1 MQHRAVCAAA
11 FNRTTMSDDAAIR
24 RENLKAIIQKRG
36 WSISDLPE
44 KMDWGRYSYWRD
56 LLETAAK
63 SFGEKVARRIEE
75 RLALPRGALDE
86 PGYGRSGRYPKATE
100 PIAERTASDERFRVA
115 AAFFAELFPR
125 VSLDRLSELDP
136 ELLTQLEDGLLFTAS
151 VLHVDIQAASART
164 ATPVASRR
172 KHHLRHA

>member
-1 MQHRAVCAAA
+1 
-11 FNRTTMSDDAAIR
+11 MSDDAAIR
-24 RENLKAIIQKRG
+24 RENLKAILQKRG

-86 PGYGRSGRYPKATE
+86 PGYGRSGRYPPA
-100 PIAERTASDERFRVA
+100 AEHVAEWTGRDERFRAA
-115 AAFFAELFPR
+115 AAFFAEVFPR
-125 VSLDRLSELDP
+125 VSLDRLSALDP
-136 ELLTQLEDGLLFTAS
+136 ELLTQLEDGLLFTARM
-151 VLHVDIQAASART
+151 LHIDIQAAAGHADTPAAPRT
-164 ATPVASRR
+164 KR
-172 KHHLRHA
+172 HLRHA

>member
-75 RLALPRGALDE
+75 RLALPAARSTSPDMAVRAATRKPRNPSPNE
-86 PGYGRSGRYPKATE
+86 PPAMS
-100 PIAERTASDERFRVA
+100 V
-115 AAFFAELFPR
+115 FAWQRHSSPN
-125 VSLDRLSELDP
+125 S
-136 ELLTQLEDGLLFTAS
+136 
-151 VLHVDIQAASART
+151 
-164 ATPVASRR
+164 SR
-172 KHHLRHA
+172 A

>member
-1 MQHRAVCAAA
+1 M
-11 FNRTTMSDDAAIR
+11 
-24 RENLKAIIQKRG
+24 
-36 WSISDLPE
+36 
-44 KMDWGRYSYWRD
+44 
-56 LLETAAK
+56 
-63 SFGEKVARRIEE
+63 
-75 RLALPRGALDE
+75 
-86 PGYGRSGRYPKATE
+86 
-100 PIAERTASDERFRVA
+100 A